1 MSRYSSHG
9 GVYIISDSG
18 AVLPTLLCFFI
29 NVLPFSFSRKCS
41 SPDVLPFSFKLQQVI
56 DRSFQES
63 FPYRVY
69 EHLSELQIN
78 FFKYIKAI
86 SISIE
91 ITFNFSLAEILI
103 TLEGHDQKINLTAAV
118 VFVLLYDNIL
128 QNLYQH
134 FL

>member
-1 MSRYSSHG
+1 MSRYSSHC
-9 GVYIISDSG
+9 GVCIISDSG
-18 AVLPTLLCFFI
+18 AALPILFCFFI
-29 NVLPFSFSRKCS
+29 NVLLFLFSRKCS
-41 SPDVLPFSFKLQQVI
+41 SPDVLPFPFKLQPVI
-56 DRSFQES
+56 DRGFLES
-63 FPYRVY
+63 LPYMVY
-69 EHLSELQIN
+69 EYLPELQIN